1 MISPEDNYRDH
12 PQYLEY
18 SRKEIRKVVFFQGL
32 EAPENFLGNCPY
44 EGEEA
49 SWWEEGKKFWYEQ
62 EEGAILEEHPY
73 FYN

>member
-12 PQYLEY
+12 AQYLEY
-18 SRKEIRKVVFFQGL
+18 SRKEIRKVIFFQGL

-49 SWWEEGKKFWYEQ
+49 SGGKRGRNF
-62 EEGAILEEHPY
+62 G
-73 FYN
+73 